1 MEHKQLKFARK
12 FLTGAVIV
20 ITLVICSIFIA
31 FNMRA
36 EELTVSMIHQQA
48 KSLFKQVILIRRWV
62 TGYGGV
68 YVEVRPGVNPNPFL
82 TSLPGLKVN
91 IFDKDTNKQYTLR
104 NPGLV
109 TREMSQLSSEAEGYS
124 FHVSSLKPVN
134 VQTNSPDEF
143 ERASLL
149 KFEDGAHEAYTIE
162 QRQGGPVYRYMAPL
176 VYETPCN
183 RCHSNQGYKLGDIR
197 GGISISIPM
206 HEVMEKMR
214 VNRLL
219 TAASALLVLGL
230 LFGVLAYINRRFM
243 KTLGEAQEKLVNM
256 ATVDSLTG
264 LLNRQAGLER
274 VEEELSRHRRSGQ
287 PMACLLMDID
297 RFKRINDSYGH
308 QAGDKVLAA
317 FGVTLRRH
325 TRKHDI
331 VCRYGGEEFLLL
343 LADTSLTAALK
354 TAEKILEITASSP
367 VSVNEHQIRFTT
379 SIGLDLLRPNDST
392 EALIARADAA
402 LYQAKNAGR
411 NQVVCA
417 EQPPSGGSGS

>member
-1 MEHKQLKFARK
+1 MAYNHLKFARK
-12 FLTGAVIV
+12 FLIGAIV
-20 ITLVICSIFIA
+20 IISLAIFVIFLA

-91 IFDKDTNKQYTLR
+91 IIDQDNNKQYTLR

-134 VQTNSPDEF
+134 TLTNSPDDF
-143 ERASLL
+143 ERTALL
-149 KFEDGAHEAYTIE
+149 KFEAGVSEISTIE
-162 QRQGGPVYRYMAPL
+162 QRKEGPVYRYMAPL

-183 RCHSNQGYKLGDIR
+183 RCHSQQGYKLGDIR

-206 HEVMEKMR
+206 KEVVAKMR
-214 VNRLL
+214 VNRIL
-219 TAASALLVLGL
+219 TVASALLVLAL
-230 LFGVLAYINRRFM
+230 LLGALAFINNRFM
-243 KTLGEAQEKLVNM
+243 KALREAQEKLVNM
-256 ATVDSLTG
+256 ATVDGLTG

-274 VEEELSRHRRSGQ
+274 VEEELSHHRRSGQ
-287 PMACLLMDID
+287 PLACLLMDID
-297 RFKRINDSYGH
+297 RFKKINDTYGH
-308 QAGDKVLAA
+308 QAGDQVLAS
-317 FGVTLRRH
+317 FGATLRRH

-343 LADTSLTAALK
+343 LAETSLPAAQV
-354 TAEKILEITASSP
+354 TAEKIREVTSATT
-367 VSVNEHQIRFTT
+367 VSFNDRQISFTT
-379 SIGLDLLRPNDST
+379 SVGLALLQPEET
-392 EALIARADAA
+392 AETMIARADTA
-402 LYQAKNAGR
+402 LYLAKNAGR
-411 NQVVCA
+411 NRVACSEDDSAQH
-417 EQPPSGGSGS
+417 S

>member
-1 MEHKQLKFARK
+1 MVHNQLKFARK
-12 FLTGAVIV
+12 FLIGAAII
-20 ITLVICSIFIA
+20 ITLVISAIFLA

-91 IFDKDTNKQYTLR
+91 IFDKDSNKQYTLR

-109 TREMSQLSSEAEGYS
+109 TREMSQLSSKAEGYS

-134 VQTNSPDEF
+134 AQTNSPDGF
-143 ERASLL
+143 ERDSLL
-149 KFEDGAHEAYTIE
+149 KFEKGVSEAYTIE
-162 QRQGGPVYRYMAPL
+162 QRPTGPIYRYMAPL

-206 HEVMEKMR
+206 NEVVAKMR
-214 VNRLL
+214 FNRLL
-219 TAASALLVLGL
+219 TAAFALSVLGL
-230 LFGVLAYINRRFM
+230 LFGALAFVNNRFM
-243 KTLGEAQEKLVNM
+243 KGLREAQEKLINM

-287 PMACLLMDID
+287 PMACLLLDID
-297 RFKRINDSYGH
+297 RFKKINDTFGH
-308 QAGDKVLAA
+308 QAGDAVLAK
-317 FGVTLRRH
+317 FGANIRKH
-325 TRKHDI
+325 TRKHDLA
-331 VCRYGGEEFLLL
+331 CRYGGEEFLLL
-343 LADTSLTAALK
+343 LAETSLSAALAA
-354 TAEKILEITASSP
+354 AEKILAVTAAMP
-367 VSVNEHQIRFTT
+367 VTFNNKQISFTT
-379 SIGLDLLRPNDST
+379 SIGLALLQPEDTT
-392 EALIARADAA
+392 ESIIARADKA

-411 NQVVCA
+411 NQVICA
-417 EQPPSGGSGS
+417 EDPLQQDT

>member
-1 MEHKQLKFARK
+1 MEYNQLKFARK
-12 FLTGAVIV
+12 FMIGATVI
-20 ITLVICSIFIA
+20 ITLVICGLFLA

-36 EELTVSMIHQQA
+36 EELTISMIHQQA

-91 IFDKDTNKQYTLR
+91 IFDKENNKHYTLR

-109 TREMSQLSSEAEGYS
+109 TSEMSQLSSEAEGYF

-134 VQTNSPDEF
+134 SQTNSPDDF

-149 KFEDGAHEAYTIE
+149 KFEKGTLETYGIE
-162 QRQGGPVYRYMAPL
+162 QRQNGPVYRYMAPL

-183 RCHSNQGYKLGDIR
+183 GCHSNQGYKLGDIR

-206 HEVMEKMR
+206 HEVVAKMR

-219 TAASALLVLGL
+219 TAAFALSVLGL
-230 LFGVLAYINRRFM
+230 LFGALAYINNRFM
-243 KTLGEAQEKLVNM
+243 KTLNQAQDKLVKM
-256 ATVDSLTG
+256 ATVDGLTG

-274 VEEELSRHRRSGQ
+274 VDEELSRNRRSGQ
-287 PMACLLMDID
+287 PLACLLMDID
-297 RFKRINDSYGH
+297 RFKKINDTYGH
-308 QAGDKVLAA
+308 QAGDEVLAS
-317 FGVTLRRH
+317 FGATLRRH

-343 LADTSLTAALK
+343 LAGTSLAAART
-354 TAEKILEITASSP
+354 TAEKIREVTSSTA
-367 VSVNEHQIRFTT
+367 VSFNDCQISFTT
-379 SIGLDLLRPNDST
+379 SIGLALLQPEETAES
-392 EALIARADAA
+392 LIARADTA
-402 LYQAKNAGR
+402 LYQAKNTGR
-411 NQVVCA
+411 NQVTCA
-417 EQPPSGGSGS
+417 ENGSTHDN

>member
-1 MEHKQLKFARK
+1 MEQSQLKFARK
-12 FLTGAVIV
+12 FLIGAILI
-20 ITLVICSIFIA
+20 ITLVICGVFLA

-68 YVEVRPGVNPNPFL
+68 YVAVTPDVNPNPFL

-91 IFDKDTNKQYTLR
+91 IVDKDNDKQYTLR

-134 VQTNSPDEF
+134 ALTNSPDAF

-149 KFEDGAHEAYTIE
+149 KFEEGVREAYTIE
-162 QRQGGPVYRYMAPL
+162 QRQSGPVYRYMAPL
-176 VYETPCN
+176 IYETPCN
-183 RCHSNQGYKLGDIR
+183 RCHNNQGYRLGDIR

-206 HEVMEKMR
+206 NEVVAKMR
-214 VNRLL
+214 FNRLL
-219 TAASALLVLGL
+219 TAVFALSVLAL
-230 LFGVLAYINRRFM
+230 LFGALAFVNKRFM
-243 KTLGEAQEKLVNM
+243 KGLREAQEKLVNM
-256 ATVDSLTG
+256 ATVDGLTG
-264 LLNRQAGLER
+264 LLNRQAGMER

-287 PMACLLMDID
+287 LMACLLMDID
-297 RFKRINDSYGH
+297 RFKKINDTFGH
-308 QAGDKVLAA
+308 QAGDAVLAE
-317 FGVTLRRH
+317 FGAILRKH

-331 VCRYGGEEFLLL
+331 ACRYGGEEFLLL
-343 LADTSLTAALK
+343 LSDTSQSAALA
-354 TAEKILEITASSP
+354 TAEKILEITCGRP
-367 VSVNEHQIRFTT
+367 VIHNNRQISFTT
-379 SIGLDLLRPNDST
+379 SIGLDLLRPGDTT
-392 EALIARADAA
+392 ETIVARADAA

-411 NQVVCA
+411 NQVACA
-417 EQPPSGGSGS
+417 GQPDS

>member
-1 MEHKQLKFARK
+1 MEYNQLKFARK
-12 FLTGAVIV
+12 FLIGAAVI
-20 ITLVICSIFIA
+20 ITLVISVIFFA

-91 IFDKDTNKQYTLR
+91 IVDKESSKKYTLR

-134 VQTNSPDEF
+134 VQTNSPDPF
-143 ERASLL
+143 ERDALL
-149 KFEDGAHEAYTIE
+149 KFEEGVTEVYGIE
-162 QRQGGPVYRYMAPL
+162 QRKTGPVYRYMAPL
-176 VYETPCN
+176 VYESPCN
-183 RCHSNQGYKLGDIR
+183 RCHSHQGYKVGDIR

-206 HEVMEKMR
+206 HEVLAKMR
-214 VNRLL
+214 VNRML
-219 TAASALLVLGL
+219 TAVFALSVLGL
-230 LFGVLAYINRRFM
+230 LFGALAFVNNRFM
-243 KTLGEAQEKLVNM
+243 KTLREAQNRLVSM

-274 VEEELSRHRRSGQ
+274 VDEELSRHRRSGR
-287 PMACLLMDID
+287 PLACLLMDID
-297 RFKRINDSYGH
+297 RFKKINDTYGH
-308 QAGDKVLAA
+308 QAGDAVLAE
-317 FGVTLRRH
+317 FGAILRKY

-331 VCRYGGEEFLLL
+331 ACRYGGEEFLLL
-343 LADTSLTAALK
+343 LADSSLSAALA
-354 TAEKILEITASSP
+354 TAEKVRTVTSAMP
-367 VSVNEHQIRFTT
+367 VSFGGKQIHYTT
-379 SIGLDLLRPNDST
+379 SIGLDLLRPDDTSAT
-392 EALIARADAA
+392 IIARADAA
-402 LYQAKNAGR
+402 LYEAKNAGR
-411 NQVVCA
+411 NQVFCA
-417 EQPPSGGSGS
+417 DQTSVQED